1 MIKIRETVG
10 SWCASV
16 ALPDPAEFFG
26 LFLEDTE
33 LYVSAEG
40 QCWDFKSEW
49 PFSLSDEYF
58 AGIVRL
64 ICAFAN
70 THGGIIIFGVHDS
83 KRTGGHNKVNI
94 NLDKF
99 QIAVRQLLDFA
110 PEMVLKSYGSKE
122 GGAVDVLLVPPRP
135 KKYRPLSFR
144 KTIGKYQAG
153 VLWVRRGH
161 EVVEATPRDFPVLFC
176 RVGNDQADDGA
187 GELDGSLPP
196 NPATIKRFVGRVPV
210 ISRLFDWLQNSDEPR
225 TYLHGKGGS
234 GKSTIAFEFA
244 RLVKDY
250 GVGLPVHGGDEID
263 SVIYLS
269 AKEKLLVTAGGPFVD
284 MSDPDFS
291 TESELYQKILFY
303 SRWILDEHALAN
315 LSLEELKS
323 EVVDL
328 FNHSSIMLVVD
339 DIDTLTTKGVDPGS
353 EFLFKVLCRAKKTSK
368 VLYTLRNA
376 PTQSIANS
384 IEVPGLWGED
394 YDSFAIECA
403 RQFGVTEPSIDFR
416 NGRLAA
422 LSERRP
428 LVVESIVALVRTIG
442 SYGRAADAFEQHD
455 GEGVRDYVFLRE
467 WDALSGE
474 SPGRLLLA
482 ALSDLNSPI
491 GFADLQTILQNDH
504 SKVRDAIGAVREM
517 FLTIDQAGEE
527 TLFSLAPLTKKFVSG
542 KKDKLVGYNVL
553 RERVKAFKR
562 NIHVSSPDVARQ
574 VMLIERLLPPRY
586 LDHLPAAAA
595 KAWDE
600 IGDTSLKP
608 SITEDPL
615 FRSLKGYVASS
626 CRPAR
631 LTEAREA
638 FKYASQMGF
647 EPEFKYLLA
656 WFNAEK
662 SSGAMD
668 GWCEHVAGLVMSGK
682 RYTENE
688 KISMISRRATSL
700 YVRGRDLIHTDFS
713 DAANMIQES
722 LSLHLRAFRLNCN
735 AGSRFADASEN
746 YARNTA
752 HTLLSNC
759 LRHGEVWEVLDRIY
773 SLVGQ
778 KDVFLDPIASPLLET
793 FNEINRVVRRQDA
806 VNRVKQKLRGLAD
819 SIGERSL
826 WLEAEQ
832 GRRIGEAV
840 RGLDKS
846 LSDGLK
852 LRQSL
857 LKA

>member
-1 MIKIRETVG
+1 MSKLRETVA
-10 SWCASV
+10 SWCSAA
-16 ALPDPAEFFG
+16 ALPEADAFFELFVGDDG
-26 LFLEDTE
+26 L
-33 LYVSAEG
+33 YISAEG
-40 QCWDFKSEW
+40 PCWDFKSEW
-49 PFSLSDEYF
+49 PFSLSDDYF
-58 AGIVRL
+58 GGIARL

-70 THGGIIIFGVHDS
+70 THGGVVIFGVHDS

-99 QIAVRQLLDFA
+99 QIAIRQLLDFA
-110 PEMVLKSYGSKE
+110 PELILRSYESKDY
-122 GGAVDVLLVPPRP
+122 GAIDVLLVPPRP
-135 KKYRPLSFR
+135 KRARPLSFQ
-144 KTIGKYQAG
+144 KVIGKYQAG
-153 VLWVRRGH
+153 TLWVRRGH

-176 RVGNDQADDGA
+176 RAGNDHVDDGA

-210 ISRLFDWLQNSDEPR
+210 ISRLFDWLQSSDEPR

-284 MSDPDFS
+284 MTEPDFS
-291 TESELYQKILFY
+291 SESELYQKILFY
-303 SRWILDEHALAN
+303 SRWMLDEQALVD
-315 LSLEELKS
+315 LPLEDLKA
-323 EVVDL
+323 EIVDL
-328 FNHSSIMLVVD
+328 FNHSSMLLVID
-339 DIDTLTTKGVDPGS
+339 DVDTLTTKGVDPGS
-353 EFLFKVLCRAKKTSK
+353 EFLFKTLCRAKKTSK
-368 VLYTLRNA
+368 ILYTLRNV

-384 IEVPGLWGED
+384 IEVPGLSGED
-394 YDSFAIECA
+394 YDSFAVECA
-403 RQFGVTEPSIDFR
+403 NQFGVNEPTVEFR
-416 NGRLAA
+416 NGRLAVI
-422 LSERRP
+422 SERRP
-428 LVVESIVALVRTIG
+428 LVVESIVALVRTTG

-474 SPGRLLLA
+474 TPGRLLLA
-482 ALSDLNSPI
+482 ALSDLKSPI

-504 SKVRDAIGAVREM
+504 SKVRDAIGSVREM

-586 LDHLPAAAA
+586 LDHQPIVAAR
-595 KAWDE
+595 AWGE
-600 IGDTSLKP
+600 ISDASLKP
-608 SITEDPL
+608 SVTEDPL

-638 FKYASQMGF
+638 FKYAAQMGF

-668 GWCEHVAGLVMSGK
+668 GWCEHVADLVMSGK
-682 RYTENE
+682 RYTESE

-713 DAANMIQES
+713 DAANMIQEA
-722 LSLHLRAFRLNCN
+722 LSLHLRAFKLNCN
-735 AGSRFADASEN
+735 VGSRFADSSEN

-752 HTLLSNC
+752 FTLLGNC
-759 LRHGEVWEVLDRIY
+759 LRHTEMWEVLDRLY

-778 KDVFLDPIASPLLET
+778 KDVFLDPIAGPLTDT
-793 FNEINRVVRRQDA
+793 FNEINRVVKRQDA
-806 VNRVKQKLRGLAD
+806 VNRVRQKLRGLAD
-819 SIGERSL
+819 AIGERSL
-826 WLEAEQ
+826 WLESEQ
-832 GRRIGEAV
+832 GRRIAEAV
-840 RGLDKS
+840 RSLDKS
-846 LSDGLK
+846 LAEGLK
-852 LRQSL
+852 VRQNM